1 MSNVENSYNG
11 IRRIRKGCYS
21 RLNRITLMQPLNF
34 KEMMSIVKKV
44 LDFNK
49 IKNDLGSLIDHE
61 KNLL

>member
-1 MSNVENSYNG
+1 
-11 IRRIRKGCYS
+11 
-21 RLNRITLMQPLNF
+21 MQPLNF